1 MGAGL
6 PPVTGVHQGPLDIYR
21 LELVELGLLLIPV
34 TQESAVPGNTFLNVL
49 KMPFLAGVNS

>member
-6 PPVTGVHQGPLDIYR
+6 LPVTSVHQGPLAIYR

-34 TQESAVPGNTFLNVL
+34 TQE
-49 KMPFLAGVNS
+49 